1 LASESLLCITW
12 EGNSLPEN
20 IDDSL
25 LLAIERYKNGQETTD
40 DLLIIRQALISKRIV
55 IVPAEGSKISEQSGG
70 ADFGEL
76 NRILVSGS
84 VIGTQ
89 SLSGFTTE
97 QVVELLRLYDSSK
110 ESVDSSEPEIQANQN
125 RGHFRR
131 RIFLTVFGLIAFLAT
146 FLAGIYLAD
155 FVPPIKSQHPVMAT
169 AFALIPITGATNTST
184 IPAPSQTP
192 TSPLTLFSKPT
203 MTTSSSQAISLSPS
217 LGFTPSPTNNP
228 TPTQTQTYSV
238 TPTRTPTNTMTPTS
252 YPTNTDTPS
261 QTSTVTPTP
270 TPEVL
275 FTDTFED
282 FEYSTHIG
290 WILFTEEEGK
300 IYRRRITQDKIDNK
314 FEHIIDCLSQT
325 CVGRN
330 DIPPVAKYE
339 NFKLSF
345 DVQYLKIPLT
355 FTGISRPIV
364 CINYRQFDPRSYYA
378 ICFNSDGRYR
388 IARYVN
394 GELTIIRDWQR
405 SLELNRETEKN
416 EIRITANRSNYLFEA
431 NGVEV
436 AEFQD
441 NNLLGAGNIEIVIYS
456 FKDSPGQKSEV
467 ILEIDNVEIVNV
479 P

>member
-1 LASESLLCITW
+1 M
-12 EGNSLPEN
+12 PEN
-20 IDDSL
+20 IDESL

-110 ESVDSSEPEIQANQN
+110 ESVDSSEPETLAKQN

-146 FLAGIYLAD
+146 FLAGIYIAD

-192 TSPLTLFSKPT
+192 TSTLTLFSKST
-203 MTTSSSQAISLSPS
+203 TTTSSSQATSLSPS
-217 LGFTPSPTNNP
+217 LSFTPSPTNNP
-228 TPTQTQTYSV
+228 TPIQTQTYSV

-330 DIPPVAKYE
+330 EIPYVAEYA
-339 NFKLSF
+339 NFILSF
-345 DVQYLKIPLT
+345 DIQYLKIPLT

-364 CINYRQFDPRSYYA
+364 CINFRQFDPRNYYA
-378 ICFNSDGRYR
+378 ICFKSDGWYR

-394 GELTIIRDWQR
+394 GELTIIRNWQR
-405 SLELNRETEKN
+405 SLGLNRETEKN
-416 EIRITANRSNYLFEA
+416 KIRITANRSNYLYEA
-431 NGVEV
+431 NGIEIV
-436 AEFQD
+436 EFQD
-441 NNLLGAGNIEIVIYS
+441 NNLLGAGKIEIVIYS
-456 FKDSPGQKSEV
+456 FQDYPEQKSEV
-467 ILEIDNVEIVNV
+467 ILEIDNVEIVNI